1 MKIVLWLAFAV
12 LALMWTGGAAVTAQL
27 VAWSAGGLASGG
39 AAEIGAV
46 ASAAAIP
53 AWLTPWVDPAAWAAL
68 QKAVAGTL
76 TTVSASL
83 PMLGTAVG
91 WLVPLVWTVWGLGLA
106 VMLVLTVLAH
116 WLIGRLHGRFNGG
129 KPTGPSAVPV

>member
-12 LALMWTGGAAVTAQL
+12 LALIWTGGAAVTAQL

-53 AWLTPWVDPAAWAAL
+53 AWLATWIDPAAWAAL
-68 QKAVAGTL
+68 QQAVAGTL
-76 TTVSASL
+76 TTVSGSL

-91 WLVPLVWTVWGLGLA
+91 WLVPLVWIVWGLGLA
-106 VMLVLTVLAH
+106 VMLVLAVLAH
-116 WLIGRLHGRFNGG
+116 WLIGRLNGRSNGRT
-129 KPTGPSAVPV
+129 PTEPSPVPV

>member
-1 MKIVLWLAFAV
+1 MVTRIKNGRTVAQQ
-12 LALMWTGGAAVTAQL
+12 AATKMATD
-27 VAWSAGGLASGG
+27 VAAK
-39 AAEIGAV
+39 V
-46 ASAAAIP
+46 
-53 AWLTPWVDPAAWAAL
+53 
-68 QKAVAGTL
+68 QKNVKRAVAGTL
-76 TTVSASL
+76 AAVSASL